1 MKRYI
6 ITILCIGAW
15 LLVCPMQSCANGG
28 NSPSNTLTLTDSP
41 STGSG
46 AVDSG
51 TAVAEPAEGKTTPAS
66 IGTPT
71 VAEPAE
77 AKMVAEFIE
86 GLLKQSSKQPSKT
99 NVPLFFARQFL
110 DVPYVAH
117 TLEVND
123 EEALVINTRELD
135 CTTLVETVTA
145 LTLCAYRQEFSF
157 QAYKQALQAMRYRNG
172 VIDCYPSRIHYFTD
186 WIVENTKA
194 GIVTEI
200 QQPNPPFTQIQTVKV
215 NYMSQ
220 HPRSYKAL
228 REHPEFVS
236 EIADMEQRISGSKFR
251 YIPKSE
257 IKNTPAMREAVHD
270 GDIIA
275 ITCNKPGLD
284 IAHLGFAVWR
294 NDGLHLLNASQL
306 HKKVVEEP
314 MTLYQ
319 YLQKHPSHTG
329 IRIIRI
335 NK

>member
-1 MKRYI
+1 MKRLFYI
-6 ITILCIGAW
+6 IVAAFAMI
-15 LLVCPMQSCANGG
+15 CPLQSCANGG
-28 NSPSNTLTLTDSP
+28 
-41 STGSG
+41 G
-46 AVDSG
+46 AKTEVS
-51 TAVAEPAEGKTTPAS
+51 APESAESAEIAESAEPAES
-66 IGTPT
+66 
-71 VAEPAE
+71 
-77 AKMVAEFIE
+77 AKKPNYKIRIE
-86 GLLKQSSKQPSKT
+86 SLLKDAKQQKSST
-99 NVPLFFARQFL
+99 NFPLFFARQFL

-117 TLEVND
+117 TLEIND
-123 EEALVINTRELD
+123 EERLVINTDELD

-145 LTLCAYRQEFSF
+145 LTLCAYRKTFTFLDYQN
-157 QAYKQALQAMRYRNG
+157 ALQAMRYRHG
-172 VIDCYPSRIHYFTD
+172 VIDRYPSRIHYFTD
-186 WIVENTKA
+186 WIVENTQA

-220 HPRSYKAL
+220 HPQSYKAL
-228 REHPEFVS
+228 KAHPEFVA
-236 EIADMEQRISGSKFR
+236 EIAQMEQRLTGQKFR
-251 YIPKSE
+251 FIPKSGV
-257 IKNTPAMREAVHD
+257 KDTPAMREAVHD

-335 NK
+335 NH